1 MPRPRTL
8 EQLKASGYRP
18 RSVKDEMRANLIARL
33 RSGEKLFP
41 GIVGYENTVEPQ
53 IVNAVLSR
61 HDFILLGLRGQAKTR
76 LLRSLVQ
83 FLDEWIPAI
92 EGCPLNSDPYQPLTH
107 HAKTAVEE
115 RGNDTPITWIPR
127 EQRYQEK
134 LATPDVTIAD
144 LIGDIDP
151 IKAATLRLDYS
162 DERVIH
168 YGIVPRTNR
177 GIFAINELPDLQPRI
192 QVGLLNILEE
202 KDFQIRGFPVRM
214 PLDVVMVFSAN
225 PEDYTNR
232 GNIAINELPD
242 LQPRIQVGLLNILE
256 EKDFQIRGFPVRMPL
271 DVVMVFSANPED
283 YTNRGNI
290 ITPLRD
296 RINSQIITHYPQRRE
311 DGMAITA
318 QESWIA
324 REGSVEVRVP
334 AFMRELV
341 EEVAIQARRSEY
353 VDQNSGVSARL
364 PIALIENLVSNAER
378 RALTTGETTVTTR
391 VCDLQSAVSAVSGKV
406 ELVLEGEQEGA
417 LNVARALLGRGIKSL
432 FSQRFP
438 DAYKPKRTRA
448 AAAAAAAEGETL
460 ATSEY
465 RPVLEWFAS
474 GSHIEISDD
483 IPQAEYVRRLS
494 AVKGLGT
501 LAAKY
506 LKPADPEEAAV
517 AMELVLEGLH
527 QHSMLSRERT
537 DGATTA

>member
-1 MPRPRTL
+1 MSRPRTL
-8 EQLKASGYRP
+8 GELERSGYRP
-18 RSVKDEMRANLIARL
+18 RSVKDELRANLIARL
-33 RSGEKLFP
+33 KAGAELFP
-41 GIVGYENTVEPQ
+41 GIVGYDHTVVPQ
-53 IVNAVLSR
+53 IVNAILSR

-76 LLRSLVQ
+76 ILRSLGG

-92 EGCPLNSDPYQPLTH
+92 EGCPLRSDPFQPLTH
-107 HAKTAVEE
+107 HARE
-115 RGNDTPITWIPR
+115 RVREKGQETPIEWIQR

-168 YGIVPRTNR
+168 YGIVPRSNR

-214 PLDVVMVFSAN
+214 PLDV
-225 PEDYTNR
+225 
-232 GNIAINELPD
+232 L
-242 LQPRIQVGLLNILE
+242 
-256 EKDFQIRGFPVRMPL
+256 
-271 DVVMVFSANPED
+271 MVFSANPED

-296 RINSQIITHYPQRRE
+296 RINSQIMTHYPQSR
-311 DGMAITA
+311 DHGMAITA
-318 QESWIA
+318 QESWVERTGA
-324 REGSVEVRVP
+324 VEVVIP
-334 AFMRELV
+334 DFIRELI
-341 EEVAIQARRSEY
+341 EEVAIQARQSEY

-378 RALTTGETTVTTR
+378 RGLKTGEARVVTR
-391 VCDLQSAVSAVSGKV
+391 VCDLAHAVSGVSGKV

-417 LNVARALLGRGIKSL
+417 MNVARALLGRGIKAL
-432 FSQRFP
+432 FAQRFP
-438 DAYKPKRTRA
+438 DAYKPRRNRGGA
-448 AAAAAAAEGETL
+448 AAAAPPSDEPA

-465 RPVLEWFAS
+465 RPILEWFA
-474 GSHIEISDD
+474 GGNHVEISDD
-483 IPQAEYVRRLS
+483 LPHEEYMRRLS
-494 AVKGLGT
+494 GVRGLDKVAVK
-501 LAAKY
+501 Y
-506 LKPADPEEAAV
+506 LEPETAEEVAV

-527 QHSMLSRERT
+527 QNSILSRERT
-537 DGATTA
+537 DGATTAYKDMLKSMLSGLGGD

>member
-1 MPRPRTL
+1 MSRPRTL
-8 EQLKASGYRP
+8 GALKAAGYRP
-18 RSVKDEMRANLIARL
+18 RSLKDEIRENLIALL

-41 GIVGYENTVEPQ
+41 SIIGYEHTVEPQ
-53 IVNAVLSR
+53 IVNALLSR

-76 LLRSLVQ
+76 LLRSLVR

-92 EGCPLNSDPYQPLTH
+92 EGCPLNSDPCHPLTH
-107 HAKTAVEE
+107 HARALLEE
-115 RGNDTPITWIPR
+115 RRDEAPIAWIHR
-127 EQRYQEK
+127 DQRYQEK

-168 YGIVPRTNR
+168 YGIIPRTNR
-177 GIFAINELPDLQPRI
+177 GVFAINELPDLQPRI

-214 PLDVVMVFSAN
+214 PLDV
-225 PEDYTNR
+225 
-232 GNIAINELPD
+232 L
-242 LQPRIQVGLLNILE
+242 
-256 EKDFQIRGFPVRMPL
+256 
-271 DVVMVFSANPED
+271 MVFSANPED

-296 RINSQIITHYPQRRE
+296 RINSQIMTHYPLSRE
-311 DGMAITA
+311 QGMEITR
-318 QESWIA
+318 QEAWIE
-324 REGSVEVRVP
+324 REGEVEVVVAP
-334 AFMRELV
+334 FLRELV
-341 EEVAIQARRSEY
+341 EEVAIQARKSEY

-378 RALTTGETTVTTR
+378 RGLVTGERRVVAR
-391 VCDLQSAVSAVSGKV
+391 VCDLQHAVSAVSGKV

-417 LNVARALLGRGIKSL
+417 MNVARALLGRGVKAL

-438 DAYKPKRTRA
+438 DAFRA
-448 AAAAAAAEGETL
+448 AGRRARAQAPSETE
-460 ATSEY
+460 AMASSEY

-474 GSHIEISDD
+474 GHHLEIADD
-483 IPQAEYVRRLS
+483 LPHVEYAKRL
-494 AVKGLGT
+494 AGVKGLAP

-506 LKPADPEEAAV
+506 LEPKGPEEAAV

-537 DGATTA
+537 DGAGTAYKDMLKSMLSGLGED